1 MKKIIL
7 GIVIIFSVLTV
18 NNEIYT
24 QPVIEWIARYNS
36 LLDST
41 DVALDMKVDNSG
53 NTYVTGYSYTILG
66 LLKAAVTIS
75 YDPNG
80 NQRWR
85 SEYNQLLDDETTAL
99 VLDNTQQY
107 VYVTGSSNGLL
118 GLLPSD
124 FVIIKYRTSDGV
136 QMWARTYS
144 QSLLGDDKSI
154 AIVVDSQNN
163 PVITGISQGFSVLLT
178 PYDYAT
184 VKYDQNGNQLWVSRY
199 NGPGNGEDKPTDL
212 AVDSQDNIIVTGGST
227 GSKSSE
233 DFATV
238 KYNSSG
244 TEIWVQRYNGPGD
257 NEDRAYAIVV
267 DNSDNIAV
275 TGSSTG
281 SGSGQDYATVKYN
294 SAGSQLWL
302 QRYNGP
308 GNNEDRAYAIVV
320 DNSENIIV
328 SGFSRSGTTAGSE
341 DYATIMYSNSG
352 TQQWITRYNG
362 TGSDQD
368 RAYAIVVDNS
378 DNIFVTGSSRS
389 SGAAGSED
397 YATLKYSN
405 SGAQLWV
412 TRYNGSGNNEDR
424 AYAII
429 VDNSENVYVTG
440 SSRNSSLTGSE
451 DYLSI
456 KYSANELVTLPPGE
470 VRVPSESVLFQNFP
484 NPFNPVTV
492 ICYDLAAESRITL
505 KIFNAQG
512 EQILTAVNGLKT
524 AGSHNYRWDAGN
536 LPSGVYFYR
545 LDAISNIAG
554 YPRVFSETKK
564 LLLLK

>member
-1 MKKIIL
+1 MLSIRM
-7 GIVIIFSVLTV
+7 VSTEIFS
-18 NNEIYT
+18 
-24 QPVIEWIARYNS
+24 QPAIEWIARYNS

-41 DVALDMKVDNSG
+41 DVAVDMKADNSG

-75 YDPNG
+75 YDSNG
-80 NQRWR
+80 NLRWR
-85 SEYNQLLDDETTAL
+85 SEYNQLLDDETSAI

-107 VYVTGSSNGLL
+107 LYVTGSSNGLL

-124 FVIIKYRTSDGV
+124 FLLIKYRASDGE
-136 QMWARTYS
+136 QMWVRTYS

-163 PVITGISQGFSVLLT
+163 PVITGISQGFLLLLT

-212 AVDSQDNIIVTGGST
+212 AVDSQNNIIVTGGST
-227 GSKSSE
+227 GNNSGE

-244 TEIWVQRYNGPGD
+244 TEVWVQRYNGPGN

-275 TGSSTG
+275 TGSSSG
-281 SGSGQDYATVKYN
+281 SGSNQDYATLKYN
-294 SAGSQLWL
+294 STGSQLWV

-320 DNSENIIV
+320 DNSDNIIV
-328 SGFSRSGTTAGSE
+328 SGFSRTGTTAESE
-341 DYATIMYSNSG
+341 NYTTIMYNNSG
-352 TQQWITRYNG
+352 TQQWVNHYNG
-362 TGSDQD
+362 TGFNQD

-389 SGAAGSED
+389 TGAAGSED

-405 SGAQLWV
+405 TGGQLWV
-412 TRYNGSGNNEDR
+412 TRYNGTGNNEDR
-424 AYAII
+424 AYAIV
-429 VDNSENVYVTG
+429 VDNSDNVYVTG

-470 VRVPSESVLFQNFP
+470 VRVPSESALFQNFP

-492 ICYDLAAESRITL
+492 ISYDLAAESRITL
-505 KIFNAQG
+505 RIYNSLGKEIFS
-512 EQILTAVNGLKT
+512 AVNDFKT
-524 AGSHNYRWDAGN
+524 AGSYNYRWDAGN

-545 LDAISNIAG
+545 LDAISNTAG
-554 YPRVFSETKK
+554 HYKVFSQTKK
-564 LLLLK
+564 LLLIK